1 MRRGTAVAPPTA
13 VGQVLPWRPRRES
26 NRPSKPNSPSSFLTV
41 GAYAGRAR
49 FRPTALAALTP
60 SLERAIGQVVE
71 VGYAGIAPAG
81 EMFAG
86 QALYLEWRSDDVLDG
101 YLIPEQDL
109 EFL

>member
-1 MRRGTAVAPPTA
+1 MLASARRAVSGPA
-13 VGQVLPWRPRRES
+13 S
-26 NRPSKPNSPSSFLTV
+26 
-41 GAYAGRAR
+41 
-49 FRPTALAALTP
+49 
-60 SLERAIGQVVE
+60 
-71 VGYAGIAPAG
+71 GIAPSG